1 MAVLLIK
8 LLLKEWVY
16 VMRTKE
22 FLSYIVNEIHSVVIA
37 TVDGSGLPV
46 TCAID
51 IMDCDE
57 NGLYFLTAKGKDF
70 YCRLKSRGYVALTGM
85 SGHDTLSSVAVSVR
99 GKVRDIG
106 PDRLS
111 KLFEKNPYMYDIYPN
126 ETSQSA
132 LTVFQIYEGTGE
144 WFDLSKKP
152 VERADFSFGGVK
164 GTVHGYFVTSL
175 CTGCGLCYHSCP
187 QKCID
192 IDTTPVSIRQENCLR
207 CGNCF
212 ETCPHRA
219 IEKR

>member
-1 MAVLLIK
+1 
-8 LLLKEWVY
+8 
-16 VMRTKE
+16 MRTKD

-51 IMDCDE
+51 VMDCDE

-70 YCRLKSRGYVALTGM
+70 YYRLKIRGYIALTGM

-99 GKVRDIG
+99 GKVREIG
-106 PDRLS
+106 PDMLS

-126 ETSQSA
+126 EAFQSA
-132 LTVFQIYEGTGE
+132 LTVFHIYEGTGE

-152 VERADFSFGGVK
+152 VERADFSFGGA
-164 GTVHGYFVTSL
+164 GDTVHGYFVTNL

-192 IDTTPVSIRQENCLR
+192 IGTAPVSIRQENCLR

-212 ETCPHRA
+212 ENCPHRA
-219 IEKR
+219 IEKRWPT